1 MRMMSDED
9 DIPAV
14 LVNGREAEL
23 EKVER
28 GNEGCRINARNVCSR
43 CGSDPSLSLPSLFL
57 PIDACDRVV
66 GKAIYRLLVF
76 SVEIRSH
83 SLLQNLLAS
92 IRFPPFLLFLS
103 FSYTRPIFKR
113 VRERYR
119 KEEREREG
127 RSCPRN
133 LQKDGRRT
141 NDIKGVGLL
150 LHYFCVILVS
160 LSLSPLSLYFSHT
173 FCEPFLRKR
182 TEGNKPFLEST
193 HFYFCEK

>member
-1 MRMMSDED
+1 MSDED

-14 LVNGREAEL
+14 LVNGRAREAEL
-23 EKVER
+23 KKVER
-28 GNEGCRINARNVCSR
+28 GMQDKCKECVFSLWV
-43 CGSDPSLSLPSLFL
+43 GSLLSLSLPILSLSLIL

-113 VRERYR
+113 VRYR
-119 KEEREREG
+119 KQERERERERGREG

-133 LQKDGRRT
+133 LQKDGRT
-141 NDIKGVGLL
+141 NDIKEVGLL

-160 LSLSPLSLYFSHT
+160 LSLSIFH
-173 FCEPFLRKR
+173 
-182 TEGNKPFLEST
+182 T
-193 HFYFCEK
+193 HFVNHF